1 MHLTSL
7 NTLFINLLR
16 DLYSAEYQIVE
27 ALPNIIQ
34 TVSIPNLKRAIEIHL
49 EQSRNHIRRLDKVFT
64 YLNYSPW
71 GERCEAMEGLLKET
85 VKIMRTVDNPGVRDA
100 ALITALQRVEHY
112 EIASYGTVRTYAKEL
127 GYKAVESLLRETLEE
142 EMGANKQLT
151 KLAEG
156 SLFASRINK
165 EAVR

>member
-7 NTLFINLLR
+7 NTLFVNLLR

-27 ALPNIIQ
+27 ALPRMIQ
-34 TVSIPNLKRAIEIHL
+34 GASTPQLKQAFAAHL
-49 EQSRNHIRRLDKVFT
+49 EQSRTHIRRLDKVFT
-64 YLNYSPW
+64 FLNYSPW

-85 VKIMRTVDNPGVRDA
+85 VKVMQMADKPGVRDVALA
-100 ALITALQRVEHY
+100 AALQRVEHY
-112 EIASYGTVRTYAKEL
+112 EIAGYGTVRTYAKEL

-142 EMGANKQLT
+142 EVATNKQLS
-151 KLAEG
+151 KLAQG
-156 SLFASRINK
+156 SFFASGLNK